1 MKTTK
6 NNNDIFAYISNGELI
21 VNGEGT
27 LQVFDALGR
36 QLFSKNLSTSNSSL
50 LTSPAESMYCALSME
65 TL

>member
-50 LTSPAESMYCALSME
+50 LTPHS
-65 TL
+65 